1 MKVKGERKETKEEAH
16 INNGG
21 GKDISMKAALLI
33 TQCFS
38 YLREINNTNMN

>member
-21 GKDISMKAALLI
+21 GKDISMKAALLL
-33 TQCFS
+33 TQFFPT
-38 YLREINNTNMN
+38 YAEMRELNK